1 MDDASGPNEVA
12 SLFDA
17 QQARYDGQGE
27 SAARRLV
34 EQAAL
39 NAEADKDEEDSEN
52 PEDEEGEGAAGDG
65 DEE

>member
-12 SLFDA
+12 TLFDA

-27 SAARRLV
+27 PAARRLA

-52 PEDEEGEGAAGDG
+52 PADDKGDGAAGDG